1 MSTFDE
7 CLAWI
12 LERESGY
19 RQTVGRPYVRTG
31 RGEYWDAVAGE
42 LVAPS
47 GTRRGLPT
55 KADGMAY
62 DDDPHDTGGRTC
74 MGVIKRV
81 YDAFRT
87 AAGRPHQDVWRI
99 ADDEIRDIYF
109 RQYWL
114 PIRGDELPPGLDVK
128 TFDMA
133 VNAGIATGARCLQRA
148 VGTKVD
154 GHIGEATLAA
164 AKQQFAANPNAVLQR
179 LHDEREAYYKQC
191 RTYWKHGPG
200 WLRRN
205 DLTLREALEMV
216 AETPRAPQ
224 MPPIPVSELVP
235 DHPVEP
241 VRQGGAA
248 SAKPEPVESMGQS
261 TTARAAEGLTG
272 TGVAGTGATVAKAVK
287 DAPTEAGPLD
297 ILLAVLSDPIVWLF
311 LITMAGGV
319 YVWIERRRLIRMMG
333 V

>member
-1 MSTFDE
+1 MSRFDE
-7 CLAWI
+7 CLSWI

-19 RQTVGRPYVRTG
+19 RQTLGRPYVRSS
-31 RGEYWDAVAGE
+31 RGEYWDDEAGQ
-42 LVAPS
+42 LVAPN
-47 GTRRGLPT
+47 GARRGLPT
-55 KADGMAY
+55 KADGMAF

-81 YDAFRT
+81 YDAFRKASGKAT
-87 AAGRPHQDVWRI
+87 QDVWRI
-99 ADDEIRDIYF
+99 ADDEIRAIYY
-109 RQYWL
+109 RQYWT

-133 VNAGIATGARCLQRA
+133 VNAGIGTGAKCLQRA
-148 VGTKVD
+148 VGATAD
-154 GHIGEATLAA
+154 GHIGEATLTA
-164 AKQQFAANPNAVLQR
+164 AKEQFAANPAAVLQR

-216 AETPRAPQ
+216 AETPRAPA
-224 MPPIPVSELVP
+224 IPVSDRVP
-235 DHPVEP
+235 EP
-241 VRQGGAA
+241 VRKSGAA
-248 SAKPEPVESMGQS
+248 SAKPESVESMGQS

-287 DAPTEAGPLD
+287 EAPPDATALD
-297 ILLAVLSDPIVWLF
+297 ILLAVMSDPLVWMF
-311 LITMAGGV
+311 LLTVAGGV